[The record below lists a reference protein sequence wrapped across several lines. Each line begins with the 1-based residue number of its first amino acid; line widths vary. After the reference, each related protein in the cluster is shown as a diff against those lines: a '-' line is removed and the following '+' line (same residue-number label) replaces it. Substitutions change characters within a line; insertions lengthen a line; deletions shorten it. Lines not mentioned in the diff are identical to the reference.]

1 MIPKEMA
8 SDLYHKF
15 YDTTQHPNSV
25 ITRKD
30 IAKKAAVICVDEIL
44 NACNQVYDSEMV
56 HFRETGMGE
65 WWLTVKAEIQ
75 KL

>member
-25 ITRKD
+25 KIRD
-30 IAKKAAVICVDEIL
+30 EIAKKAAIICVDEIL
-44 NACNQVYDSEMV
+44 RACNQVYDSDMV
-56 HFRETGMGE
+56 HFRETATGE
-65 WWLTVKAEIQ
+65 WWLAVIAEI
-75 KL
+75 KKI